1 MMNKYILIVGIV
13 VLAGIGLYMW
23 STSTV
28 TQAPAS
34 TEVNEP
40 KEVNEVVVNL
50 MEQNGSGE
58 SGTATITE
66 VEGGVKVVLSLIGA
80 PEGVVQ
86 PAHIHVNACADIA
99 GVQYPLEFP
108 TNGSSETML
117 EVFMNELQAGLPLS
131 VNVHKSAEE
140 ASVYVACG
148 DIVL

>member
-13 VLAGIGLYMW
+13 VVAGIGLYMW
-23 STSTV
+23 NTGTV
-28 TQAPAS
+28 TQAPVPA
-34 TEVNEP
+34 EVNES
-40 KEVNEVVVNL
+40 EEMNEVVVNL
-50 MEQNGSGE
+50 QEQNGSGE

-66 VEGGVKVVLSLIGA
+66 VEGGVKVGLSLIGA

-117 EVFMNELQAGLPLS
+117 RVSMAELQVGLPLS
-131 VNVHKSAEE
+131 VNVHKSVEE